1 MIEIILLWLTILFM
15 IIIFRKINKIA
26 AYIQIPYLIWIS
38 FASILTGSIWYLNY

>member
-1 MIEIILLWLTILFM
+1 M